1 MTSPI
6 HRIGD
11 LEINQDLSVQ
21 ERMWTIQRVG
31 WGIMLMVIVLGLT
44 GLFGHGPI
52 SRASAGNKHG
62 GLWVEYERF
71 ARNQS
76 QSTLLIHLPTMNG
89 SGRASFWLNDAFLA
103 SVEIQHMTPVPLATT
118 VMDHGVSYDV
128 GLADNQE
135 PTVIIIPLIHQ
146 RSGWLTGELRSPGV
160 GPVTFTQLV
169 YP

>member
-11 LEINQDLSVQ
+11 LEINQDLNVQ

-31 WGIMLMVIVLGLT
+31 WGIMLVVIFLGLV
-44 GLFGHGPI
+44 GLFGNGPI
-52 SRASAGNKHG
+52 SRTSAGNKAH

-76 QSTLLIHLPTMNG
+76 QSTLLIHLPSTNG
-89 SGRASFWLNDAFLA
+89 SGRASFWLNDTFL
-103 SVEIQHMTPVPLATT
+103 SGVEIQHMTPAPIATT
-118 VMDHGVSYDV
+118 VMDHGVLYEISLVDK
-128 GLADNQE
+128 QE
-135 PTVIIIPLIHQ
+135 PALIILPLIHQ
-146 RSGWLTGELRSPGV
+146 RSGWLAGELRSPGAV
-160 GPVTFTQLV
+160 PLRFTQLV

>member
-21 ERMWTIQRVG
+21 ERMWKIQRVG
-31 WGIMLMVIVLGLT
+31 WAIMLVVIFLGLI

-52 SRASAGNKHG
+52 SWTSAGNKAQG
-62 GLWVEYERF
+62 FWVEYERF
-71 ARNQS
+71 VRNQS

-89 SGRASFWLNDAFLA
+89 SDRVSFWLNDTFVAG
-103 SVEIQHMTPVPLATT
+103 VEIQHMTPAPRATAE
-118 VMDHGVSYDV
+118 MDHGVLYEIDLV
-128 GLADNQE
+128 DKQE
-135 PTVIIIPLIHQ
+135 QVLIILPLIHQ
-146 RSGWLTGELRSPGV
+146 RSGWLAGELRSPGAV
-160 GPVTFTQLV
+160 PVKFTQLV

>member
-31 WGIMLMVIVLGLT
+31 WGFMLVVIFLGLI

-52 SRASAGNKHG
+52 SRTWAGNKND
-62 GLWVEYERF
+62 GLWLEYDRF

-76 QSTLLIHLPTMNG
+76 QSTMLIHLPTTTA
-89 SGRASFWLNDAFLA
+89 SGRASFWLNEAFLA
-103 SVEIQHMTPVPLATT
+103 GVEIQHMTPVPLTTT
-118 VMDHGVSYDV
+118 VMDHGVLYDV
-128 GLADNQE
+128 SLADKQE
-135 PTVIIIPLIHQ
+135 PALIILPLIHQ
-146 RSGWLTGELRSPGV
+146 RSGWLTGELRSPGAASIK
-160 GPVTFTQLV
+160 FTQLV